1 MMVELGSQVPMMF
14 VEMADGRQ
22 GMLELHQEE
31 VDNMDPSMAR
41 RVRL

>member
-1 MMVELGSQVPMMF
+1 MMVEPGSQVPMILVRM
-14 VEMADGRQ
+14 VDGRR
-22 GMLELHQEE
+22 GMLELHQGE